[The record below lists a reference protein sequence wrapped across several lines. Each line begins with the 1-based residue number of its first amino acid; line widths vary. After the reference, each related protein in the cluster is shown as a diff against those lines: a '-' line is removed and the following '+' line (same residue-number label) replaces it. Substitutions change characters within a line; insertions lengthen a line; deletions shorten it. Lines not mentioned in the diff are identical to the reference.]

1 MAALSDSLMKSKV
14 LVGPEVSMTIKNM
27 EGSGQQG
34 LDRCGLQCQVSKLLD
49 AWVEAVADID
59 GRHPDI
65 KAASGDNIESHMHG
79 NFSNST
85 EYSVADI
92 QPIGRPAIRSSV
104 QSFLLW
110 SSPWRVDI
118 ADVVTCGTSR
128 QALPTYK
135 VQGAYG
141 LFRFHFDYGEQPG
154 LAPVEFGTNRLT
166 S

>member
-1 MAALSDSLMKSKV
+1 ML
-14 LVGPEVSMTIKNM
+14 GPEVSMTIKNM

-65 KAASGDNIESHMHG
+65 KAASGDNIESHMH
-79 NFSNST
+79 
-85 EYSVADI
+85 
-92 QPIGRPAIRSSV
+92 
-104 QSFLLW
+104 SFLLW